1 MSTVN
6 HLDPVFAHAFNA
18 ATMREVANENNNEQ
32 DIHIAD
38 MARID
43 FDAICDNIPNLDP
56 RLRDKIATAI
66 DNGSTDDIML
76 IAHTAG
82 VEEHPIAKDIK
93 ATDAEILEQKNKLA
107 ELEAQRAVLMDQAR
121 AKDIPVYLVQKV
133 DTL

>member
-1 MSTVN
+1 MSTATN
-6 HLDPVFAHAFNA
+6 LRPVFAHAFNA
-18 ATMREVANENNNEQ
+18 ATLREVANENNNEQ

-38 MARID
+38 MARVD

-56 RLRDKIATAI
+56 QLRNKIATAI

-76 IAHTAG
+76 IAHATG
-82 VEEHPIAKDIK
+82 VEEHPVAKDIK
-93 ATDAEILEQKNKLA
+93 AIEAEILEQKNKLA

-121 AKDIPVYLVQKV
+121 AKDIPVYIVEKV

>member
-66 DNGSTDDIML
+66 DSGSTDDIMI

-82 VEEHPIAKDIK
+82 VEEHPVAKDIK
-93 ATDAEILEQKNKLA
+93 AIEAEILEQKNKLA
-107 ELEAQRAVLMDQAR
+107 ELEAQRAALMDQAHT
-121 AKDIPVYLVQKV
+121 KGITVSVLQKV

>member
-1 MSTVN
+1 MSNT

-43 FDAICDNIPNLDP
+43 FDTICDNIPNLDP

-66 DNGSTDDIML
+66 DSGSTDDIMI

-82 VEEHPIAKDIK
+82 VEEHPVAKDIK
-93 ATDAEILEQKNKLA
+93 AIEAEILEQKNKLA
-107 ELEAQRAVLMDQAR
+107 ELEAQRAALMDQAR
-121 AKDIPVYLVQKV
+121 TKGITVHVLEKV
-133 DTL
+133 NTL

>member
-18 ATMREVANENNNEQ
+18 ATLREVADKNNNEQ

-43 FDAICDNIPNLDP
+43 FDAICDNTPNLDP

-66 DNGSTDDIML
+66 DNGNTDDIMI
-76 IAHTAG
+76 IAHTTG
-82 VEEHPIAKDIK
+82 VEEHPVVQDIN
-93 ATDAEILEQKNKLA
+93 AIEAEILEQKNKLA
-107 ELEAQRAVLMDQAR
+107 ELEAQRAALMDQAR
-121 AKDIPVYLVQKV
+121 AKDIPVYVVQKV
-133 DTL
+133 DTP

>member
-38 MARID
+38 MARVD

-76 IAHTAG
+76 IAHTTG
-82 VEEHPIAKDIK
+82 VEDHPVVQDIK
-93 ATDAEILEQKNKLA
+93 VIEAAILEQKNKLA
-107 ELEAQRAVLMDQAR
+107 ELEAQRAVLMDQAHI
-121 AKDIPVYLVQKV
+121 KGITVHMMQKV

>member
-1 MSTVN
+1 MSNT

-18 ATMREVANENNNEQ
+18 ATLREVADENNNEQ

-38 MARID
+38 MARVD
-43 FDAICDNIPNLDP
+43 FDAICNNIPNLDP
-56 RLRDKIATAI
+56 QLRNKIATAI

-82 VEEHPIAKDIK
+82 VEEHPVAKDIK
-93 ATDAEILEQKNKLA
+93 AIEAEIIEQKNKLA

-121 AKDIPVYLVQKV
+121 AKDIPVYFLYKK
-133 DTL
+133 

>member
-6 HLDPVFAHAFNA
+6 HLRPVFAHAFNA
-18 ATMREVANENNNEQ
+18 ATLREVANENNNEQ

-43 FDAICDNIPNLDP
+43 FDAVCDNIPNLDP

-66 DNGSTDDIML
+66 DNGNTDDIMI
-76 IAHTAG
+76 IAHATG
-82 VEEHPIAKDIK
+82 VEEHPVAKDIK
-93 ATDAEILEQKNKLA
+93 AIEAEILEQKNKLA

-121 AKDIPVYLVQKV
+121 AKDIPVYIVEKV